1 MDPVKNPFVPGAGTL
16 PPKLAGRD
24 EILERA
30 RILLARTKNGIV
42 GKSFILTGLRG
53 VGKTVL
59 LVEIESLAKKEGF
72 FVIRLEAREEK
83 SITTELAKEIRRIL
97 LNMSTLSSVGVK
109 LKKGLSVFL
118 AFIKAFKISVGDMAI
133 EVSPELGTADSGD
146 IEDDMPHL
154 LTAVAE
160 AAQEHNTGIALI
172 IDEIHEL
179 TSKELNGIIVAMQR
193 IQQKQLPF
201 VLIGAG
207 LPTILAKAGKAKT
220 YSERLFDYP
229 QIGALSEDDTGRA
242 LSDPVEKEGMTFE
255 DTALKSIYEHTLGY
269 PYFIQ
274 TWGHQTWDCAEAS
287 PFTANVV
294 EKASEKSLT
303 ELDQSFFRVR
313 FDRLTPKEKEFMH
326 AMAKLKGDQRK
337 VRDVSALLGTTVTN
351 VSKLRDTLIKKGM
364 IYSPSHGEISFTVP
378 LFDEFML
385 RTMRD

>member
-1 MDPVKNPFVPGAGTL
+1 
-16 PPKLAGRD
+16 
-24 EILERA
+24 
-30 RILLARTKNGIV
+30 
-42 GKSFILTGLRG
+42 
-53 VGKTVL
+53 
-59 LVEIESLAKKEGF
+59 
-72 FVIRLEAREEK
+72 
-83 SITTELAKEIRRIL
+83 
-97 LNMSTLSSVGVK
+97 
-109 LKKGLSVFL
+109 
-118 AFIKAFKISVGDMAI
+118 
-133 EVSPELGTADSGD
+133 
-146 IEDDMPHL
+146 
-154 LTAVAE
+154 
-160 AAQEHNTGIALI
+160 
-172 IDEIHEL
+172 
-179 TSKELNGIIVAMQR
+179 
-193 IQQKQLPF
+193 
-201 VLIGAG
+201 
-207 LPTILAKAGKAKT
+207 
-220 YSERLFDYP
+220 
-229 QIGALSEDDTGRA
+229 
-242 LSDPVEKEGMTFE
+242 MTFE